1 MLRDVLNKYLKGW
14 EKVGD
19 QKIDKINWEGLVDNI
34 CEDYYTNLV
43 GNVIINEDGSYSYK
57 SMDGNSDE
65 NQHNSID
72 AIKIQDWEEILSEAV
87 DTLVQ
92 VGLGHTIL
100 YTNLCVILETIQSSN
115 ILDVLIN
122 DDGFVDEFVEEL
134 ND

>member
-1 MLRDVLNKYLKGW
+1 MLRDVLNKYLKSW
-14 EKVGD
+14 EKAGEE
-19 QKIDKINWEGLVDNI
+19 KINKINWNGVVDNI

-43 GNVIINEDGSYSYK
+43 GSVTIDEDGKYSYK
-57 SMDGNSDE
+57 SMDINSDE

-72 AIKIQDWEEILSEAV
+72 VVNIQNWEETLSEAV

-100 YTNLCVILETIQSSN
+100 YTNLCVILETLQSSN

-122 DDGFVDEFVEEL
+122 DGLVDEYVEEI

>member
-1 MLRDVLNKYLKGW
+1 
-14 EKVGD
+14 
-19 QKIDKINWEGLVDNI
+19 
-34 CEDYYTNLV
+34 
-43 GNVIINEDGSYSYK
+43 
-57 SMDGNSDE
+57 MDINSDE

-72 AIKIQDWEEILSEAV
+72 VVNIQNWEETLSEAV

-100 YTNLCVILETIQSSN
+100 YTNLCVILETLQSSN

-122 DDGFVDEFVEEL
+122 DGLVDEYVEEI